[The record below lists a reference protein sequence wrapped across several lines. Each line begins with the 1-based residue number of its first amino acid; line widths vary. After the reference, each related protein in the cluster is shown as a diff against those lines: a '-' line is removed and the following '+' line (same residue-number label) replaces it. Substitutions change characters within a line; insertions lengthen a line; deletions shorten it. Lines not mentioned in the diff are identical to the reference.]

1 VRSALA
7 GELAVALCLPCP
19 SAVQRLGGGGVLERD
34 ELTTSYRLYNC
45 RRCAAQ
51 VRICRSCDRG
61 NLSCAGDCAQI
72 SRLESVRRAGAR
84 YQRTCRGARCHGE
97 RQRRL
102 RTRLTDKV
110 THQGYRVDE
119 PARTVCASA
128 MPRELTDAPSELL
141 TPTAVSSQAPTLGQA
156 SHCAF
161 CGQHLS
167 AWARLYLWRW
177 SG

>member
-7 GELAVALCLPCP
+7 GKLAIALCLPCP
-19 SAVQRLGGGGVLERD
+19 VLSSASAEAGVLERE

-51 VRICRSCDRG
+51 VRICRNCDRG
-61 NLSCAGDCAQI
+61 NLYCAGECAQI

-84 YQRTCRGARCHGE
+84 YQRTCRGARCHAE

-102 RTRLTDKV
+102 RTRLVHKV
-110 THQGYRVDE
+110 THQGCRVDE
-119 PARTVCASA
+119 RASTVCTST
-128 MPRELTDAPSELL
+128 MPHELTDASSELL
-141 TPTAVSSQAPTLGQA
+141 TPTAVSSQAQAPVPA

-161 CGQHLS
+161 CGQRLS